1 MNKTTLFL
9 FTSLMIICRISVS
22 FPFDNNLE
30 IKETNYSYGYISYE
44 KKYYVIFK
52 EKYFTKHVD
61 EDSWSE
67 QKITYNDYDLN
78 EYFGLSMHELN
89 NEKILL
95 QNGGGP
101 VYKLSNDSLY
111 RIDRSRWHKTQNMSY
126 TYVQNDTLFNLGG
139 YGYFNNFDKILY
151 FDNKTFE
158 WYKYN
163 SKNDLYDNA
172 SNDFLIF
179 HDGEEKEI
187 YYFGGKFDVTP
198 QNIEKE
204 NLQYSIMKFSINNKR
219 WDKIGNLDINNSNF
233 DRYNMN
239 YYKNKRDYIYDYHQS
254 ILKRSFNF
262 FDNNYLYLLI
272 FNELYTFDFRNN
284 SYTISDFNIEN
295 INTSNKVIY
304 NPDSK
309 ELMYITS
316 FTSEKYPEVVIQK
329 IDDFLP
335 KKHKEKHY
343 IYSTSNSGWDYAIIF
358 MILIIIIIIVYLK
371 KIKILFIDKGLIL
384 ENDKVL
390 FNGNQILIFDE
401 NEEKTLKYI
410 IDKNK
415 NNGVGTDELFDI
427 IENGSQSFDNK
438 RKRLSIILN
447 NINLKLRA
455 ITNIPEDMIQS
466 IPSKEDNRLRNY
478 RLNKKLF
485 EK

>member
-52 EKYFTKHVD
+52 DKYFTKHVD

-111 RIDRSRWHKTQNMSY
+111 RIDRSRWHKTQNRSY

-151 FDNKTFE
+151 FDNKTLE

-179 HDGEEKEI
+179 HDRKEEEI
-187 YYFGGKFDVTP
+187 FYFGGKFDVTP

-204 NLQYSIMKFSINNKR
+204 NLQYSIMKFSASNKR
-219 WDKIGNLDINNSNF
+219 WDKVGNLDFSF
-233 DRYNMN
+233 S
-239 YYKNKRDYIYDYHQS
+239 NKRNYIYDYHQS

-262 FDNNYLYLLI
+262 FDENYLYLLI
-272 FNELYTFDFRNN
+272 FNELYTFDFKNN
-284 SYTISDFNIEN
+284 SFTISDFSLDN
-295 INTSNKVIY
+295 INTLNKIIY
-304 NPDSK
+304 NPDYK

-316 FTSEKYPEVVIQK
+316 FTSENYPEVIIQK

-335 KKHKEKHY
+335 KDFKEKHY
-343 IYSTSNSGWDYAIIF
+343 IYSTSNSGWNYAIVF
-358 MILIIIIIIVYLK
+358 LILIIISTIIYWK
-371 KIKILFIDKGLIL
+371 KIEGLFIDKSLIL
-384 ENDKVL
+384 ENDNVL
-390 FNGNQILIFDE
+390 FNGKKILIFDE

-415 NNGVGTDELFDI
+415 KNGIGTDELFDI

-455 ITNIPEDMIQS
+455 ITNIPEDMVQS

>member
-1 MNKTTLFL
+1 MNKTTLLL
-9 FTSLMIICRISVS
+9 FMSLMIICRISVS
-22 FPFDNNLE
+22 FPFNNNLE

-52 EKYFTKHVD
+52 DKYFTKHVD
-61 EDSWSE
+61 EDTWSE
-67 QKITYNDYDLN
+67 QIITYNDYDLN

-179 HDGEEKEI
+179 HDRKEEEI
-187 YYFGGKFDVTP
+187 FYFGGKFDVTP

-204 NLQYSIMKFSINNKR
+204 NLQYSIMKFSASNKR
-219 WDKIGNLDINNSNF
+219 WDKVGNLDFSF
-233 DRYNMN
+233 S
-239 YYKNKRDYIYDYHQS
+239 NKRNYIYDYHQS
-254 ILKRSFNF
+254 LLKRSFNF
-262 FDNNYLYLLI
+262 FDENYLYLLI
-272 FNELYTFDFRNN
+272 FNELYTFDFKNN
-284 SYTISDFNIEN
+284 FFTISDFSLDN
-295 INTSNKVIY
+295 INTLNKIIY
-304 NPDSK
+304 NPDYK

-316 FTSEKYPEVVIQK
+316 FTSENYPEVIIQK

-335 KKHKEKHY
+335 KDFKEKHY
-343 IYSTSNSGWDYAIIF
+343 IYSTSNSGWNYAIVF
-358 MILIIIIIIVYLK
+358 LILIIISTIINWK
-371 KIKILFIDKGLIL
+371 KIEGLFIDKSLIL

-390 FNGNQILIFDE
+390 FNGKKILIFDE

-415 NNGVGTDELFDI
+415 KNGVGTDELFDI

>member
-9 FTSLMIICRISVS
+9 FMSLMIICQISVS

-30 IKETNYSYGYISYE
+30 IKETNYTYGYISYE

-52 EKYFTKHVD
+52 DKYFTKHVD
-61 EDSWSE
+61 EDTWSE
-67 QKITYNDYDLN
+67 QKIIYNDYDLN
-78 EYFGLSMHELN
+78 EYFGLSIHELN

-151 FDNKTFE
+151 FDNQTFE
-158 WYKYN
+158 WYKYS
-163 SKNDLYDNA
+163 SKNDLYENA

-179 HDGEEKEI
+179 HDKEEEEI
-187 YYFGGKFDVTP
+187 FYFGGKFHVTP
-198 QNIEKE
+198 QSIEKE
-204 NLQYSIMKFSINNKR
+204 NLQYSIMKFSTSQKK
-219 WDKIGNLDINNSNF
+219 WDKVGNLDFSF
-233 DRYNMN
+233 S
-239 YYKNKRDYIYDYHQS
+239 NKRNYIYDYHQS

-262 FDNNYLYLLI
+262 FDDKHLYLLI
-272 FNELYTFDFRNN
+272 FNELYTFDFKNN
-284 SYTISDFNIEN
+284 SFTISDFSLEN
-295 INTSNKVIY
+295 INTLNRIIY
-304 NPDSK
+304 NPDYK

-316 FTSEKYPEVVIQK
+316 FTSKNYPEVIIQK

-335 KKHKEKHY
+335 KGYKEKHY
-343 IYSTSNSGWDYAIIF
+343 IYSTSNSGWDYTIIF
-358 MILIIIIIIVYLK
+358 MVVLIISTIIYWK
-371 KIKILFIDKGLIL
+371 KIEGLFIDKTLIL
-384 ENDKVL
+384 EKDKIL
-390 FNGNQILIFDE
+390 FNGKQILIFDQ

-415 NNGVGTDELFDI
+415 KNGVGTDELFDI
-427 IENGSQSFDNK
+427 IENGSQTFDNK

-447 NINLKLRA
+447 NINLKLKA
-455 ITNIPEDMIQS
+455 ITNIPEEMIQS
-466 IPSKEDNRLRNY
+466 VPSKEDNRLRNY

>member
-52 EKYFTKHVD
+52 DKYFTKHVD

-67 QKITYNDYDLN
+67 QKITYNDYELN

-179 HDGEEKEI
+179 HDRKEEEI
-187 YYFGGKFDVTP
+187 FYFGGKFDVTP

-204 NLQYSIMKFSINNKR
+204 NLQYSIMKFSASNKR
-219 WDKIGNLDINNSNF
+219 WDKVGNLDFSF
-233 DRYNMN
+233 S
-239 YYKNKRDYIYDYHQS
+239 NKRNYIYDYHQS
-254 ILKRSFNF
+254 LFKRSFNF
-262 FDNNYLYLLI
+262 FDENYLYLLI
-272 FNELYTFDFRNN
+272 FNELYTFDFKNN
-284 SYTISDFNIEN
+284 SFTISDFSLDN
-295 INTSNKVIY
+295 INTLNKIIY
-304 NPDSK
+304 NPDNK

-316 FTSEKYPEVVIQK
+316 FTSENYPEVIIQK
-329 IDDFLP
+329 IEDFLP
-335 KKHKEKHY
+335 KDFKEKHY
-343 IYSTSNSGWDYAIIF
+343 IYSTSNSGWNYAIVF
-358 MILIIIIIIVYLK
+358 LILIIISTIIYWK
-371 KIKILFIDKGLIL
+371 KIEGLFIDKSLIL

-390 FNGNQILIFDE
+390 FNGKKILIFDE

-415 NNGVGTDELFDI
+415 KNGVGTDELFDI

>member
-1 MNKTTLFL
+1 MNKTTLLL
-9 FTSLMIICRISVS
+9 FMSLMIICRISVS
-22 FPFDNNLE
+22 FPFNNNLE

-52 EKYFTKHVD
+52 DKYFTKHVD
-61 EDSWSE
+61 EDTWSE
-67 QKITYNDYDLN
+67 QIITYNDYDLN
-78 EYFGLSMHELN
+78 EYFGLSMHELK

-95 QNGGGP
+95 QSGGGP

-126 TYVQNDTLFNLGG
+126 AYVQNDTLFNLGG

-179 HDGEEKEI
+179 HDRKEEEI
-187 YYFGGKFDVTP
+187 FYFGGKFDVTP

-204 NLQYSIMKFSINNKR
+204 NLQYSIMKFSASNKR
-219 WDKIGNLDINNSNF
+219 WDKVGNLDFSF
-233 DRYNMN
+233 S
-239 YYKNKRDYIYDYHQS
+239 NKRNYIYDYHQS
-254 ILKRSFNF
+254 LLKRSFNF
-262 FDNNYLYLLI
+262 FDENYLYLLI
-272 FNELYTFDFRNN
+272 FNELYTFDFKNN
-284 SYTISDFNIEN
+284 FFTISDFSLDN
-295 INTSNKVIY
+295 INTLNKIIY
-304 NPDSK
+304 NPDYK

-316 FTSEKYPEVVIQK
+316 FTSENYPEVIIQK

-335 KKHKEKHY
+335 KDFKEKHY
-343 IYSTSNSGWDYAIIF
+343 IYSTSNSGWNYAIVF
-358 MILIIIIIIVYLK
+358 LILIIISTIINWK
-371 KIKILFIDKGLIL
+371 KIEGLFIDKSLIL
-384 ENDKVL
+384 ENDKVS
-390 FNGNQILIFDE
+390 FNGKKILIFDE

-415 NNGVGTDELFDI
+415 KNGVGTDELFDI

>member
-9 FTSLMIICRISVS
+9 FLSLMIICKISVS

-30 IKETNYSYGYISYE
+30 IKETNYTYGYISHE

-52 EKYFTKHVD
+52 DKYFTKHVD
-61 EDSWSE
+61 ENTWSE
-67 QKITYNDYDLN
+67 QKIIYNDYDLN

-151 FDNKTFE
+151 FDNQTLE
-158 WYKYN
+158 WYKYS
-163 SKNDLYDNA
+163 SKNDLYENA

-179 HDGEEKEI
+179 HDKEEEEI
-187 YYFGGKFDVTP
+187 FYFGGKFHVTP
-198 QNIEKE
+198 QNIKKE
-204 NLQYSIMKFSINNKR
+204 NLQYSIMKFSTSQKK
-219 WDKIGNLDINNSNF
+219 WDKIGNLDFSF
-233 DRYNMN
+233 S
-239 YYKNKRDYIYDYHQS
+239 NKRNYIYDYHQS

-262 FDNNYLYLLI
+262 FDDKHLYLLI
-272 FNELYTFDFRNN
+272 FNELYTFDFKNN
-284 SYTISDFNIEN
+284 SFTISDFSLEN
-295 INTSNKVIY
+295 INTLNRIIY
-304 NPDSK
+304 NPDYK

-316 FTSEKYPEVVIQK
+316 FTSENYPEIIIQK

-335 KKHKEKHY
+335 KNYKEKHY
-343 IYSTSNSGWDYAIIF
+343 IYSTSNSGWNYAIVF
-358 MILIIIIIIVYLK
+358 VILIIITTIIYWKNIEG
-371 KIKILFIDKGLIL
+371 LFIDKTLVL
-384 ENDKVL
+384 ESDKIL
-390 FNGNQILIFDE
+390 FNGKKILIFDE
-401 NEEKTLKYI
+401 NEEKTLKYM

-415 NNGVGTDELFDI
+415 RNGVGTDELFDI
-427 IENGSQSFDNK
+427 IESGSQSFDNK

-447 NINLKLRA
+447 NINLKLKA
-455 ITNIPEDMIQS
+455 ITNTPEDMIQS
-466 IPSKEDNRLRNY
+466 VPSKEDNRLRNY

>member
-22 FPFDNNLE
+22 FPFENNLE
-30 IKETNYSYGYISYE
+30 IKETNYSYGYISNE

-52 EKYFTKHVD
+52 DKYFTKHAD
-61 EDSWSE
+61 EDTWSE
-67 QKITYNDYDLN
+67 QKITYNDYDLD

-163 SKNDLYDNA
+163 SKNDLYGNA

-179 HDGEEKEI
+179 HDRKEEEI
-187 YYFGGKFDVTP
+187 FYFGGKFDVIP

-204 NLQYSIMKFSINNKR
+204 NLQYSIMKFSASNKS
-219 WDKIGNLDINNSNF
+219 WDKVGNLDFSF
-233 DRYNMN
+233 S
-239 YYKNKRDYIYDYHQS
+239 NKRNYIYDYHQS

-262 FDNNYLYLLI
+262 FDEKYLYLLI
-272 FNELYTFDFRNN
+272 FNELYTFDFKNN
-284 SYTISDFNIEN
+284 FFTISDFSLNK
-295 INTSNKVIY
+295 INTLNKIIY
-304 NPDSK
+304 NPDYK

-316 FTSEKYPEVVIQK
+316 FTSKNYPEVVIQK
-329 IDDFLP
+329 IDEFLP
-335 KKHKEKHY
+335 KDYKEKHY
-343 IYSTSNSGWDYAIIF
+343 IYSTSNSGWNYTIIF
-358 MILIIIIIIVYLK
+358 IAIIIITTIFYWR
-371 KIKILFIDKGLIL
+371 KIEGLFIDKGLTA
-384 ENDKVL
+384 ESDKIL
-390 FNGNQILIFDE
+390 FNGKKILIFDE
-401 NEEKTLKYI
+401 NEEKTLKFI
-410 IDKNK
+410 INK
-415 NNGVGTDELFDI
+415 NNQDGVTTNELFGI

-438 RKRLSIILN
+438 RKKMSIVLN
-447 NINLKLRA
+447 NINTKLRA
-455 ITNIPEDMIQS
+455 ITNIPEEMIQS
-466 IPSKEDNRLRNY
+466 LPSKEDNRLRNY

>member
-30 IKETNYSYGYISYE
+30 IKETNYSYGYIKYE

-52 EKYFTKHVD
+52 DKYFTKHVD

-67 QKITYNDYDLN
+67 QKITYNDYELN

-101 VYKLSNDSLY
+101 VYKLSNDSIY

-179 HDGEEKEI
+179 HDRKEEEI
-187 YYFGGKFDVTP
+187 FYFGGKFDVTP

-204 NLQYSIMKFSINNKR
+204 NLQYSVMKFSASNKS
-219 WDKIGNLDINNSNF
+219 WDKIGYLDFSF
-233 DRYNMN
+233 S
-239 YYKNKRDYIYDYHQS
+239 NKRNYIYDYHQS
-254 ILKRSFNF
+254 LLKRSFNF
-262 FDNNYLYLLI
+262 FDENYLYLLI
-272 FNELYTFDFRNN
+272 FNELYTFDFKNN
-284 SYTISDFNIEN
+284 SFTISDFNLDN
-295 INTSNKVIY
+295 INTLNKIIY
-304 NPDSK
+304 NPDYK

-316 FTSEKYPEVVIQK
+316 FTSENYPEVIIQK
-329 IDDFLP
+329 IEDFLP
-335 KKHKEKHY
+335 KDFKEKHY
-343 IYSTSNSGWDYAIIF
+343 IYSTSNSGWNYAIVF
-358 MILIIIIIIVYLK
+358 LILIIISIIIYWK
-371 KIKILFIDKGLIL
+371 KIKGLFIDKSLIL

-390 FNGNQILIFDE
+390 FNGKKILIFDE

-415 NNGVGTDELFDI
+415 KNGVGTDELFDI

>member
-52 EKYFTKHVD
+52 DKYFTKHVD

-78 EYFGLSMHELN
+78 EYFGLSMHELK

-95 QNGGGP
+95 QSGGGP

-179 HDGEEKEI
+179 HDRKEEEI
-187 YYFGGKFDVTP
+187 FYFGGKFDVTP

-204 NLQYSIMKFSINNKR
+204 NLQYTVMKFSNHNKR

-262 FDNNYLYLLI
+262 FDENYLYLLI
-272 FNELYTFDFRNN
+272 FNELYTFDFKNN
-284 SYTISDFNIEN
+284 SFTISDFSLDN
-295 INTSNKVIY
+295 INTLNKIIY
-304 NPDSK
+304 NPDYK

-316 FTSEKYPEVVIQK
+316 FTSENYPEVIIQK

-335 KKHKEKHY
+335 KDYKEKHY
-343 IYSTSNSGWDYAIIF
+343 IYSTSNSGWNYAIVF
-358 MILIIIIIIVYLK
+358 LILIIISTIIYWK
-371 KIKILFIDKGLIL
+371 KIEGLFIDKSLIL

-390 FNGNQILIFDE
+390 FNGKKILIFDE

-415 NNGVGTDELFDI
+415 KNGVGTDELFDI